1 MTSLTIGKLAEVAS
15 TKVQTIRYYET
26 IGLLRPF
33 ARSAGGHRIYGP
45 EDARRLRFIR
55 HAREL
60 GFGIDEIR
68 ELLRLSAHPDLS
80 CAEVDTIGR
89 THLDQVESRIS
100 QLQSLRRELK
110 QMITACSQGRVGQC
124 RIMGTLN
131 NT

>member
-1 MTSLTIGKLAEVAS
+1 MTSLTIGKLAKVAS
-15 TKVQTIRYYET
+15 TKVQTIRYYEM

-33 ARSAGGHRIYGP
+33 ARSTGGHRIYGP
-45 EDARRLRFIR
+45 EDAKRLRFIR

-68 ELLRLSAHPDLS
+68 ELLRLSEHPDLS
-80 CAEVDTIGR
+80 CAEVDAIAR

-110 QMITACSQGRVGQC
+110 QMITTCRQGLVGQC
-124 RIMGTLN
+124 RIMGTLKD
-131 NT
+131 T